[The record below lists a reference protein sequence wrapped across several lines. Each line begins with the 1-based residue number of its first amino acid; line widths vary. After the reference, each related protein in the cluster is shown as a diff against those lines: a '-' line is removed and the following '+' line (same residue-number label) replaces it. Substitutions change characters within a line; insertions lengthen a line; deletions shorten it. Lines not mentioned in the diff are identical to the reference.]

1 MAPKPHPRAPEPRP
15 VLLRRTTARSRVRR
29 LRFLRSADGGSAV
42 AEFVMVVSLLTVLI
56 LSVMQ
61 LALALHIR
69 NTVLD
74 AASEGARFA
83 TLAGN
88 TPADG
93 SLRTRDLISAA
104 LGGRF
109 AVEVSASIE
118 DVDGVSIV
126 LMRVRAP
133 LPLLGLLGP
142 QDGLEVTGHGAMETL
157 G

>member
-1 MAPKPHPRAPEPRP
+1 M
-15 VLLRRTTARSRVRR
+15 RR
-29 LRFLRSADGGSAV
+29 LRRPKNAGSWVHRLRSLRLGDGGSAV
-42 AEFVMVVSLLTVLI
+42 AEFVMVVSLLTVLT

-88 TPADG
+88 TPVEG
-93 SLRTRDLISAA
+93 SLRTRDLISTA

-109 AVEVSASIE
+109 AADVSASIA

-126 LMRVRAP
+126 MVRVRTP

>member
-1 MAPKPHPRAPEPRP
+1 
-15 VLLRRTTARSRVRR
+15 
-29 LRFLRSADGGSAV
+29 
-42 AEFVMVVSLLTVLI
+42 MVVSLLTVLI